1 MIPIVSWGWGDR
13 IYLSYFIRN
22 TTRKKWQ
29 KTKYFDRYRF
39 DSIDRLTDKRQALI
53 VEAGKYPQHQT
64 LQTIFFPDGRAGY
77 EIKEYKE
84 KKADIL
90 NLSDIKPEVIG
101 GLKGSYFNGRDFN
114 SLVVSRTDKM
124 IDFNWQRESPCPGI
138 NIDNFSIRWDGFIKI
153 DEGGEY
159 KFYTVSDDGIRL
171 TIDGYTII
179 DNWVPHRL
187 TEDKRCHLSG

>member
-1 MIPIVSWGWGDR
+1 MIV
-13 IYLSYFIRN
+13 
-22 TTRKKWQ
+22 K
-29 KTKYFDRYRF
+29 
-39 DSIDRLTDKRQALI
+39 
-53 VEAGKYPQHQT
+53 AGKYPLYPT
-64 LQTIFFPDGRAGY
+64 IQTIFLPNGRAGY

-84 KKADIL
+84 TKADIL

-153 DEGGEY
+153 DET
-159 KFYTVSDDGIRL
+159 KNINFI
-171 TIDGYTII
+171 
-179 DNWVPHRL
+179 
-187 TEDKRCHLSG
+187 LSAMMVLG